1 MPPVICWAT
10 PAISCWDHSKMSD
23 IHPREMDLLRGFG
36 KDVIERGFAQTEK
49 LTCLT
54 AAGRNIPVIMYG
66 AVHEDDSG
74 RRLIRAIVID
84 NLDQQV
90 MEQALRDEVT
100 ESYNYEEISG
110 TSAGL
115 RGVLEQVERVAP
127 TDSTALILGET
138 GTGKG
143 ADLQSHPPRQRAT
156 QSPVGQAQLRIGT
169 WRAWSVRANSVRTC
183 SIA

>member
-23 IHPREMDLLRGFG
+23 IHPREMDLL
-36 KDVIERGFAQTEK
+36 RGFAQTEK

-100 ESYNYEEISG
+100 ESYNYEQISG

-127 TDSTALILGET
+127 TDSTALILGC
-138 GTGKG
+138 
-143 ADLQSHPPRQRAT
+143 L
-156 QSPVGQAQLRIGT
+156 
-169 WRAWSVRANSVRTC
+169 
-183 SIA
+183 